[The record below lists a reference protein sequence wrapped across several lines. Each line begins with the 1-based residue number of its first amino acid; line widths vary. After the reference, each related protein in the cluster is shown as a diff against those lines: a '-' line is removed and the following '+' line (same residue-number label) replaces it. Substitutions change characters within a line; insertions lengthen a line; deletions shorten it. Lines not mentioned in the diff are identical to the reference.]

1 MRSPA
6 DPFASALTALAL
18 ALALAGCGGESD
30 PAILAASPPLPWP
43 AQAVPRAPE
52 PADNPGTE
60 AKIELGELLFYDP
73 ILSTDKAVACA
84 TCHSEIWGMSDG
96 LALSIGVDGV
106 GPTGPGRE
114 GPNVTRRNAAT
125 LWNVAYRPLLFADGR
140 VASLEA
146 QVLGPLHEA
155 KELGREPAAVVA
167 DLAAIPEYAQRFG
180 AAFPGDSKPVSILD
194 LQRAI
199 AAFERAMV
207 TDRSPYDHYVAG
219 DAGALSEAAVHGM
232 NLFAEVGCA
241 SCHVPPL
248 FESSRFFDRGI
259 APLDSV
265 VDDGR
270 QEVTKDPADHR
281 AFRVPTL
288 RNVRETG
295 PYFHTGAVLTLE
307 DAVRHE
313 AKLGGRALDDAEVA
327 ALVAFLNKGLTDPS
341 RSPTRPKSVPSGLA
355 VPVDGF
361 RIPR

>member
-1 MRSPA
+1 M
-6 DPFASALTALAL
+6 
-18 ALALAGCGGESD
+18 
-30 PAILAASPPLPWP
+30 PWP
-43 AQAVPRAPE
+43 AVVMPRAQD
-52 PADNPGTE
+52 PAENPATP

-73 ILSTDKAVACA
+73 LLSSDKAVACA

-114 GPNVTRRNAAT
+114 GPNVTQRNAAT

-140 VASLEA
+140 TASLEE
-146 QVLGPLHEA
+146 QVLGPLHEP
-155 KELGREPAAVVA
+155 KELGREPDAVVA
-167 DLAAIPEYAQRFG
+167 DLAANAEYSARFRD
-180 AAFPGDSKPVSILD
+180 AFPGDPSPVSVTN

-199 AAFERAMV
+199 AAFERTMV
-207 TDRSPYDHYVAG
+207 TYRSPYDHYVAG
-219 DAGALSEAAVHGM
+219 DAGALGAAAQRGM

-241 SCHVPPL
+241 DCHAPPL
-248 FESSRFFDRGI
+248 FESSRFADRGVLPI
-259 APLDSV
+259 PGV
-265 VDDGR
+265 VDVGR
-270 QEVTKDPADHR
+270 EAVTHDPEDHA

-295 PYFHTGAVLTLE
+295 PYFHTGAIVTLE

-313 AKLGGRALDDAEVA
+313 AKLAARPLDDDEIA
-327 ALVAFLNKGLTDPS
+327 AVVAFLNKGLIDPT

-355 VPVDGF
+355 VPLDGF

>member
-1 MRSPA
+1 M
-6 DPFASALTALAL
+6 
-18 ALALAGCGGESD
+18 LALAGCGGESESAVV
-30 PAILAASPPLPWP
+30 PAESPPLPWP
-43 AQAVPRAPE
+43 AEAVPRAPE
-52 PADNPGTE
+52 PADNPGTD

-114 GPNVTRRNAAT
+114 GPNVTRRNAPT
-125 LWNVAYRPLLFADGR
+125 LWNVAYLPLLFADGR
-140 VASLEA
+140 VSSLEE

-180 AAFPGDSKPVSILD
+180 AAFPGDPTPVSILN

-199 AAFERAMV
+199 SAFERAMV

-219 DAGALSEAAVHGM
+219 DAGSLSAAAVRGM

-241 SCHVPPL
+241 GCHVPPL
-248 FESSRFFDRGI
+248 FDASRFVDRHVAPI
-259 APLDSV
+259 AGV

-270 QEVTKDPADHR
+270 QEVTKDPADHA

-295 PYFHTGAVLTLE
+295 PYFHTGAVLTLD

-313 AKLGGRALDDAEVA
+313 ALLAPRALDDAEIA

>member
-1 MRSPA
+1 MI
-6 DPFASALTALAL
+6 LLAL
-18 ALALAGCGGESD
+18 VGCSDGGESATPL
-30 PAILAASPPLPWP
+30 PAPAAPPPLPW
-43 AQAVPRAPE
+43 AAEAVPRAPE
-52 PADNPGTE
+52 PADNPGSV
-60 AKIELGELLFYDP
+60 AKIDLGELLFYDP
-73 ILSTDKAVACA
+73 ILSTDKATACA
-84 TCHSEIWGMSDG
+84 SCHSEIWGMSDG
-96 LALSIGVDGV
+96 LPVSIGVDGV

-140 VASLEA
+140 TKSLEE

-155 KELGREPAAVVA
+155 KELGRDPAAVVT

-180 AAFPGDSKPVSILD
+180 AAFPDDAKPVSIRN

-199 AAFERAMV
+199 AAFERTLV

-219 DAGALSEAAVHGM
+219 DAGALSAAALRGMSLFAAV
-232 NLFAEVGCA
+232 GC
-241 SCHVPPL
+241 SICHAPPL
-248 FESSRFFDRGI
+248 FEAVRFVDRGI
-259 APLDSV
+259 APIPGV

-270 QEVTKDPADHR
+270 QEVTHDPADHD
-281 AFRVPTL
+281 AFRVATL

-295 PYFHTGAVLTLE
+295 PYFHTGAVDSLD

-313 AKLGGRALDDAEVA
+313 AALASRTITDAELTD
-327 ALVAFLNKGLTDPS
+327 LVAFLNKGLTDPS
-341 RSPTRPKSVPSGLA
+341 RSPSRPKTVPSGLA